1 MVKIEELKDGA
12 EATYTKDYTG
22 ESGLVGLH
30 NLISLN
36 ELESMV
42 VTKGT
47 VVYTID
53 EQEFGEKSAGPAPKA
68 PAAKAPAAKTP
79 APPAETPK
87 AE

>member
-1 MVKIEELKDGA
+1 MVKIEELKNGA
-12 EATYTKDYTG
+12 EATYTRDYTG
-22 ESGLVGLH
+22 DKTSVGLH
-30 NLISLN
+30 NLISIS

-53 EQEFGEKSAGPAPKA
+53 EQEIGEKSATGAPKA
-68 PAAKAPAAKTP
+68 APKAAT
-79 APPAETPK
+79 PPAQEAAPT